1 MSSPAEI
8 SDRFACFG
16 SWCEA
21 FVGGASGERSPEEA
35 LELVKDALTGWDQ
48 RFSRFRGDSELTRL
62 NEDPR
67 GAVPVSP
74 LMARLAEIVHLAGS
88 TTGGLVDSTLIDEL
102 ATAGYDRDLRDPLAL
117 ASALAQA
124 PARRPAAAS
133 PRCAWAQLEVD
144 RAGGLL
150 RRPPG
155 VKLDSGG
162 LAKGL
167 FADVLAERLQ
177 GHSSFAVNCAG
188 DLSIGGRES
197 ILRAVNVES
206 PFDASILHTFELAR
220 GGVAT
225 SGIGKRSWL
234 DARGAPA
241 HHLLDPSTG
250 TPAFTGIVQVTA
262 LAPSAV
268 MAEIQAKAAILSG
281 PRHARRWL
289 AHGGVIVLEDGS
301 HTVIDP
307 PPVVTLRQPSAA
319 AQPTLRRAV
328 QHA

>member
-1 MSSPAEI
+1 
-8 SDRFACFG
+8 
-16 SWCEA
+16 
-21 FVGGASGERSPEEA
+21 V
-35 LELVKDALTGWDQ
+35 
-48 RFSRFRGDSELTRL
+48 
-62 NEDPR
+62 
-67 GAVPVSP
+67 
-74 LMARLAEIVHLAGS
+74 
-88 TTGGLVDSTLIDEL
+88 
-102 ATAGYDRDLRDPLAL
+102 
-117 ASALAQA
+117 
-124 PARRPAAAS
+124 
-133 PRCAWAQLEVD
+133 
-144 RAGGLL
+144 L

-167 FADVLAERLQ
+167 FADILAERLQ
-177 GHSSFAVNCAG
+177 AHASFAVNCAG
-188 DLSIGGRES
+188 DLSIGGREGVV
-197 ILRAVNVES
+197 RVVNVES
-206 PFDASILHTFELAR
+206 PFDGSILQTFGLAR

-241 HHLLDPSTG
+241 HHLLDPATG

-281 PRHARRWL
+281 PRNAPRWL

-307 PPVVTLRQPSAA
+307 PPVVTLRHPSAA
-319 AQPTLRRAV
+319 ARPYPRRAV
-328 QHA
+328 QQRRELRSAAAASARAQRRGIGDGSDAERLGQLSGELLGGLRP